1 MAVSESPRSA
11 DGAGLLA
18 ASGGCAGNRLAK
30 QLEIDGGRPLQGEV
44 RISGAKNA
52 ALPIMAAALL
62 TDQPC
67 RLENVPRLADVEN
80 SIAILTE
87 LGATIDRGAENTLT
101 ITAAGSIGSNVPY
114 ERARVMRA
122 SILFMGPL
130 LARNGEA
137 ILAKPGGDDIGM
149 RRVDQHVA
157 GMVQMGATVQED
169 EGNFICRAEHLTG
182 ADILLDMPT
191 VTGTENLM
199 MAATL
204 ADGQTT
210 ISNAAREP
218 HIADLAHALNT
229 MGARISGAGSDRIE
243 VEGVARLGAG
253 NHRVCPDYLEAGT
266 YAIAVAATG
275 GEVMLLDFPAVD
287 LRSLV
292 TKLRMAG
299 VSVEVEA
306 EGVRVRREG
315 PIRPVDLITWT
326 HPGFATDLQ
335 PQYTALMTQAA
346 GTSVIQE
353 FLFENRFNYVSEL
366 NALGANIELFPHRRG
381 IRVHGPSALRGNAVT
396 IPDIRAG
403 AALMIGAMC
412 AQGGTML
419 SGVEHL
425 DRGYEDMAGKLS
437 QLGAQVREGA
447 VRAVDS
453 PGEAIAGAE

>member
-1 MAVSESPRSA
+1 MAS
-11 DGAGLLA
+11 
-18 ASGGCAGNRLAK
+18 C
-30 QLEIDGGRPLQGEV
+30 
-44 RISGAKNA
+44 
-52 ALPIMAAALL
+52 LL
-62 TDQPC
+62 TDQPVE
-67 RLENVPRLADVEN
+67 LANVPRIEDIDTMAAMLRD
-80 SIAILTE
+80 
-87 LGATIDRGAENTLT
+87 LGVGVDQAR
-101 ITAAGSIGSNVPY
+101 GSIWRLRANQTPSVRPDPELARRLRGSVL
-114 ERARVMRA
+114 M
-122 SILFMGPL
+122 LGPL
-130 LARNGEA
+130 LARTGEA
-137 ILAKPGGDDIGM
+137 VIPRPGGDDIGL
-149 RRVDQHVA
+149 RRLDQHLVGLRA
-157 GMVQMGATVQED
+157 MGATVEIRD
-169 EGNFICRAEHLTG
+169 NCYVANATLPLHG
-182 ADILLDMPT
+182 ARVDLDMPT

-275 GEVMLLDFPAVD
+275 GEVMLVDFPAVD

-299 VSVEVEA
+299 VLVEVEA

-412 AQGGTML
+412 AGGGTTL